1 MPIRAEDRLLRVRPG
16 LSTSLP
22 ALPTLTALFRGAAPY
37 FQ

>member
-16 LSTSLP
+16 LSTTLP
-22 ALPTLTALFRGAAPY
+22 ALTALFRGAAPY